1 VTVIQRFGGGLNL
14 NIHFHA
20 LLFDGVFL
28 AEGPMVLLPPMVYI
42 RPTGSRM
49 EPKTR
54 RSALFLTGALVGVA
68 YYVGAL
74 VGFALKF
81 PSHSPSALWPPNSIL
96 LAALLLLPTRQW
108 WVVLLGAFPAHLLV
122 QLPSGVPVVMSLAFF
137 LSNSCEALLGAF
149 LIRRWIDGPL
159 RFDSLKSAGVF
170 VLAAVV
176 VAPFLSS
183 FLDAG
188 FVTLIG
194 WQKESYWQVWRARL
208 PSNALAALAIPPVIV
223 LWAND
228 GPAWLRRVSTRQR
241 VEALIMIGGLLAVS
255 ALVFAWEYSRRDA
268 TPALLFLPLPFLLW
282 AALRFG
288 PPATSASLLI
298 LIFVSIWGAA
308 KGLGPFAA
316 LAPMQSVLSLQMFLL
331 AISVPLIFLAAVIEE
346 RRKKEESLRESE
358 ERFRTMADTAPV
370 LIWTTDADKLCTY
383 VSQTW
388 LDLTGRIF
396 EEELGNGWADDIH
409 PSDRDVRLEAYAH
422 CFDQRSPFTLE
433 YRVRRHDGEYRWLL
447 DKGTPRFASDGT
459 FLGYIGS
466 ATDIT
471 ERKRAEERLRVQ
483 HTVAQILAEAATI
496 EEATPRILRAMGECL
511 GWDVGALWRVDREA
525 EALRCVELWHK
536 ASIEVP
542 EFERVSRE
550 FTFVPGLGLPGRVW
564 SSLEPEYIPDVV
576 PDGNFPRGPIAERE
590 GLHAA
595 FGFPILLGGEV
606 LGVIEFFSREI
617 RQPDQELLNMLATIG
632 SQIGQFIERKR
643 AEAELRES
651 EQNYRMLFE
660 SIDEGFCTIEVLFD
674 QNEKPVDYRFL
685 QISPSFER
693 QTGIKNAA
701 GRRMREIAPQHEEHW
716 FEIYGRIALTGE
728 PMRFEN
734 EAKQLGRWY
743 DVYAFRVEDPKR
755 RRVGI
760 LFNDITERK
769 RAEAEARDSER
780 RYREVQAEL
789 AHASRVATMGQLM
802 ASIAHEVRQPIAAVV
817 TNAQAGLNWLGAQPP
832 DLEEVR
838 QTLGC
843 IVRDGMRAGDVIG
856 RIRALVEKAP
866 PRKEDLEINEA
877 VLEVIALTRA
887 EVLKSGVSVRTQ
899 LAKGLPVVRADRVQ
913 LQQVILNLIINA
925 VEAMSGVGEG
935 ARELLISTGRDAS
948 NGVLISLRDSGPGLD
963 PKSLDR
969 LFEAFYTTKAQG
981 MGLGL
986 AISRSIIEAHG
997 GRLRASANVPRGA
1010 VFQFT
1015 VPASPDTGA

>member
-1 VTVIQRFGGGLNL
+1 LNL
-14 NIHFHA
+14 NIHFHT
-20 LLFDGVFL
+20 LLIDRVFL
-28 AEGPMVLLPPMVYI
+28 ADGPMVLIPPMVYI

-54 RSALFLTGALVGVA
+54 SSALFLAGALVGVA

-96 LAALLLLPTRQW
+96 LAALILLPTRQW
-108 WVVLLGAFPAHLLV
+108 WVALLGAFPAHLLV
-122 QLPSGVPVVMSLAFF
+122 QLPSAVPVVMSLAFF

-149 LIRRWIDGPL
+149 LIRRSIDGPL
-159 RFDSLKSAGVF
+159 RFDSLKSAAVF

-188 FVTLIG
+188 FVTLTG

-228 GPAWLRRVSTRQR
+228 GPAWLRRASTRQR
-241 VEALIMIGGLLAVS
+241 AEALIMIGGLLAVS
-255 ALVFAWEYSRRDA
+255 ALVFAWEYSQRDA
-268 TPALLFLPLPFLLW
+268 TPALLLLPLPFLLW

-308 KGLGPFAA
+308 KGRGPFAA
-316 LAPMQSVLSLQMFLL
+316 LLPMQSVLSLQMFLL
-331 AISVPLIFLAAVIEE
+331 AIAVPLIFLAAAIEE

-358 ERFRTMADTAPV
+358 ERFRTMADVAPV

-388 LDLTGRIF
+388 LDFTGKIF
-396 EEELGNGWADDIH
+396 EQELGNGWAGDIH
-409 PSDRDVRLEAYAH
+409 PSDREARLAAYAH

-433 YRVRRHDGEYRWLL
+433 YRLRRHDGEYRWLL

-525 EALRCVELWHK
+525 GTLRCVELWHK
-536 ASIEVP
+536 ASIKVP
-542 EFERVSRE
+542 EFERASRE

-564 SSLEPEYIPDVV
+564 SSREPEYIADVV
-576 PDGNFPRGPIAERE
+576 PDPNFPRAPIAERE

-595 FGFPILLGGEV
+595 FGFPLLLGGEV
-606 LGVIEFFSREI
+606 LGVVEFFSREI
-617 RQPDQELLNMLATIG
+617 GQPDQELLNMLATVG
-632 SQIGQFIERKR
+632 SQIGQFIERQR
-643 AEAELRES
+643 AETELRES

-674 QNEKPVDYRFL
+674 QNEKPLDYRFL

-701 GRRMREIAPQHEEHW
+701 GRRMREIAPRHEEHW
-716 FEIYGRIALTGE
+716 FETYGRIALTGE

-743 DVYAFRVEDPKR
+743 DVYAFRVEDPRR

-843 IVRDGMRAGDVIG
+843 INRDGMRAGDVIG
-856 RIRALVEKAP
+856 RIRALIKKAP
-866 PRKEDLEINEA
+866 PRKEDLQINEA

-899 LAKGLPVVRADRVQ
+899 LAEGLPVIRADRVQ
-913 LQQVILNLIINA
+913 LQQVILNLIVNA
-925 VEAMSGVGEG
+925 VEAMSGDGEG
-935 ARELLISTGRDAS
+935 ARELLINTGRDAP
-948 NGVLISLRDSGPGLD
+948 NGVLISLRDTGPGLD

-969 LFEAFYTTKAQG
+969 LFEAFYSTKAQG

-986 AISRSIIEAHG
+986 AISRSIVEAHG
-997 GRLRASANVPRGA
+997 GRLWASANVPRGA

-1015 VPASPDTGA
+1015 VPASPDTGSR